1 MQGITESFRCFTC
14 ASIGCEMAAV
24 LKSRA
29 PRLDAL
35 YERVGYLGSSV
46 YHQLTV
52 HLASSKCS
60 VSNGYLGST
69 SFLSF
74 SSSFLRGLKGLV
86 HQTMRI
92 SSDRATA
99 ASRSNIHMISRLLY
113 IYEMPL

>member
-35 YERVGYLGSSV
+35 YEHVGYLGSSV

-60 VSNGYLGST
+60 VSQWLLRFHIIFIIFVFFFARTKGSCPPDNENQQ
-69 SFLSF
+69 
-74 SSSFLRGLKGLV
+74 RQG
-86 HQTMRI
+86 H
-92 SSDRATA
+92 
-99 ASRSNIHMISRLLY
+99 SRF
-113 IYEMPL
+113 EE